1 MLYWCRNLTKFFC
14 FHPLFLVWCCFTFQD
29 KYLGQKPKLH
39 PSELSVLYLRL
50 KKPFWMHLL
59 VGNVPTVISWHLPL
73 TALFCMSVLCLLKS
87 RCGQSCDDF
96 WRNAITA
103 LRTSPPPGIT
113 NAISSPK
120 VGYTWQTNKEEKIA
134 GRENPAVPAESWSHF
149 SPFMVLLLQIPL
161 QHWGLQAN

>member
-1 MLYWCRNLTKFFC
+1 MFSEYLTTRLSTQQVTVRYCRARHVSVITLTLFLNVLTKTVVLEWKINIIKFFC

-50 KKPFWMHLL
+50 KKPFWMHWL

-103 LRTSPPPGIT
+103 LRTSPQ
-113 NAISSPK
+113 AS
-120 VGYTWQTNKEEKIA
+120 QTL
-134 GRENPAVPAESWSHF
+134 F
-149 SPFMVLLLQIPL
+149 PL
-161 QHWGLQAN
+161 QR